1 MKINPINILKTI
13 GKLPFKLVDLK
24 LDGKMDSKKQKAAA
38 NSIIRNHIIWSMGT
52 GLIPLPFVDF
62 FAVSAV
68 QLDMVRQLSKV
79 YEVDFKETEGKAVI
93 TSLTGSG
100 LAQLGKRAAIK
111 FIPGIGSV
119 VGGIAMSIFSGA
131 STYALGEVFREHFET
146 GGTFLDFDPSRLKK
160 YYQEKF
166 EKGKKVAEEI
176 RVEEKRKAKE
186 GDGGSI
192 KKSEIVETV
201 ETPET
206 ENEHETVEEFVAET
220 IEEIVVEAEEEMST
234 IEETKTTDD
243 VFSRQDKLVAKIK
256 ELAELKDMGILSDDE
271 FQQMKTKI
279 IEKF

>member
-1 MKINPINILKTI
+1 MKMNPINILKTI

-38 NSIIRNHIIWSMGT
+38 GSVIRNHIIWSMGT

-68 QLDMVRQLSKV
+68 QLDMVRQLSKI

-119 VGGIAMSIFSGA
+119 VGGIAMSLFSGA

-146 GGTFLDFDPSRLKK
+146 GGTFLDFDPGRLKK

-166 EKGKKVAEEI
+166 EKGKKVAKEI
-176 RVEEKRKAKE
+176 REEEERKKKE

-192 KKSEIVETV
+192 KVNETVETV
-201 ETPET
+201 ETTESEPET
-206 ENEHETVEEFVAET
+206 AEEFVAEAL
-220 IEEIVVEAEEEMST
+220 EETVVEEKTST
-234 IEETKTTDD
+234 IVEEVQTSNEA
-243 VFSRQDKLVAKIK
+243 FNEQDKLVAKIK
-256 ELAELKDMGILSDDE
+256 ELAELRDIGILSDDE
-271 FQQMKTKI
+271 FQQMKTKL